1 MSKTIKVID
10 ILNKRANGENIPK
23 QIKYRANLY
32 RLDENKIYRDVVD
45 GSYFVEDLNFDLAN
59 LNDEVEIIEEQQDID
74 IQEIEQINLSS
85 TPTKYEVILN
95 KLVQA
100 VKQLDN
106 KMKEINNK

>member
-1 MSKTIKVID
+1 MKGYKLLREIANGNIKEGTQFRNLSQNPMYDNRDVYTYKNNNFTGRHGGMNIIE
-10 ILNKRANGENIPK
+10 ILN
-23 QIKYRANLY
+23 
-32 RLDENKIYRDVVD
+32 DD
-45 GSYFVEDLNFDLAN
+45 F
-59 LNDEVEIIEEQQDID
+59 EIIEEQQDID